1 MDQDDP
7 MTTNVLG
14 RGGAARRMRRGM
26 TLVEVIIAIV
36 ILSGAMLG
44 LADFVRRFQHNTSD
58 TSMQALASNLATV
71 RLEEIKGFRVYTN
84 IAATYNGVVETF
96 ATDPVYKGFT
106 RTTAAVACAGCPTL
120 INDYVT
126 ITVTVTGN
134 NLTAPMKKTT
144 IIARF

>member
-1 MDQDDP
+1 
-7 MTTNVLG
+7 MTANRTL
-14 RGGAARRMRRGM
+14 RGSAARCMRRGM
-26 TLVEVIIAIV
+26 TLIEVIIAVV

-58 TSMQALASNLATV
+58 TGMQALASNLATV
-71 RLEEIKGFRVYTN
+71 RLEEIKGYRIYTN
-84 IAATYNGVVETF
+84 VVATYNGVIETF
-96 ATDPVYKGFT
+96 AADPVYKGFT

-120 INDYVT
+120 TNDYIT

-134 NLTAPMKKTT
+134 NLPTPMKKTT